1 MPLKKVKKNVVVRL
15 HSLPDAEEIDIKL
28 PNIKHV
34 NKFIS
39 FSGTVT
45 KAFTAKMLE
54 STQKYN
60 CNKCGMEFAVEI
72 DYGNEDIMVKP
83 AQCAKDGCE
92 STYFTLVK
100 SESQYFL
107 TYKYL

>member
-1 MPLKKVKKNVVVRL
+1 MVRL
-15 HSLPDAEEIDIKL
+15 HSLPDAEEIEIKL
-28 PNIKHV
+28 PNIKHT

-54 STQKYN
+54 STQIYN
-60 CNKCGMEFAVEI
+60 CNKCGMEFSVGI

-100 SESQYFL
+100 SESQYSFTL
-107 TYKYL
+107 NRFNKLNNFK